1 MTLLAYVYGLV
12 WPSSSARLAIPEV
25 VDRPCWNRVESAYWS
40 GDSLK
45 IFFLFDPSLTSG
57 MSVVLMWGH
66 SLRHRPFIKQHMSAG
81 RVAHR
86 KRLRHRPPH
95 LTETCVRVELMV
107 SQRRRQWAN
116 IKKTFFEKLM
126 NIQYL
131 NLPPYPN
138 RWMVLLIQQGL
149 AWRPRCV
156 KTCCQEDEYGVFMSA
171 YLLTCPFRVLCN
183 CEHAHTNTMRWILPC
198 PYMWTLNPF
207 SAGLVFIRQNLTSVD
222 VRFWRIET
230 IPALNKRPE
239 VLYLS
244 PS

>member
-1 MTLLAYVYGLV
+1 MPRENKLVQCKYRPIPDTWQLLSLATFTKKYES
-12 WPSSSARLAIPEV
+12 WNTTSSSARLAIPEV

-40 GDSLK
+40 GDFQK

-66 SLRHRPFIKQHMSAG
+66 CLRHRPYIKQHMSAG

-95 LTETCVRVELMV
+95 LTATCMRVELMV
-107 SQRRRQWAN
+107 SQHRRQRAN

-138 RWMVLLIQQGL
+138 RWMVWLIQQGL
-149 AWRPRCV
+149 AWRPRSV
-156 KTCCQEDEYGVFMSA
+156 KSCCQED
-171 YLLTCPFRVLCN
+171 
-183 CEHAHTNTMRWILPC
+183 WILPNIC
-198 PYMWTLNPF
+198 ELTTTRIISPWPHLITTPDVHFTLLSIWDIHPRLLYCW
-207 SAGLVFIRQNLTSVD
+207 S
-222 VRFWRIET
+222 T
-230 IPALNKRPE
+230 IYDTGPTIIQH
-239 VLYLS
+239 
-244 PS
+244 

>member
-1 MTLLAYVYGLV
+1 MSVDLHVYLIPICARRLQVIAPLCRQCCASCGDAGPVLRQHWVNSPSHRLCLLWCPLQRPCS
-12 WPSSSARLAIPEV
+12 WNSSSSARLAIPEV

-40 GDSLK
+40 GDFQK

-66 SLRHRPFIKQHMSAG
+66 CLRHRPYIKQHMSAG

-95 LTETCVRVELMV
+95 LTATCMRVELMV
-107 SQRRRQWAN
+107 SQRRRQRAN
-116 IKKTFFEKLM
+116 NKKTFFEKLM

-138 RWMVLLIQQGL
+138 RWMVWLIQQGL

-156 KTCCQEDEYGVFMSA
+156 KTCCQEDAETGLIIYKKHTLTELADTMKYGRGVSM
-171 YLLTCPFRVLCN
+171 
-183 CEHAHTNTMRWILPC
+183 
-198 PYMWTLNPF
+198 
-207 SAGLVFIRQNLTSVD
+207 
-222 VRFWRIET
+222 
-230 IPALNKRPE
+230 
-239 VLYLS
+239 
-244 PS
+244 

>member
-1 MTLLAYVYGLV
+1 MTSNAHDAFLSKVIIICLYSVKRYFQSRV
-12 WPSSSARLAIPEV
+12 VSSSSARLAIPEV

-40 GDSLK
+40 GEFQK

-66 SLRHRPFIKQHMSAG
+66 CLRHRPYIKQHMSAG

-95 LTETCVRVELMV
+95 LTATCMRVELMV
-107 SQRRRQWAN
+107 SQRRRQRAN

-138 RWMVLLIQQGL
+138 RLMVWLIQQGL

-156 KTCCQEDEYGVFMSA
+156 KTCYQEDE
-171 YLLTCPFRVLCN
+171 LCVLVYICTRHN
-183 CEHAHTNTMRWILPC
+183 ITP
-198 PYMWTLNPF
+198 
-207 SAGLVFIRQNLTSVD
+207 GLVLYWSFILKILV
-222 VRFWRIET
+222 
-230 IPALNKRPE
+230 
-239 VLYLS
+239 
-244 PS
+244 

>member
-1 MTLLAYVYGLV
+1 MV
-12 WPSSSARLAIPEV
+12 AIQHLPLQGWLFLRS
-25 VDRPCWNRVESAYWS
+25 DRPCWNRVESAYWS
-40 GDSLK
+40 GDSLN

-66 SLRHRPFIKQHMSAG
+66 CLRHRPYIKQHMSAG

-107 SQRRRQWAN
+107 SQDRQRAN

-138 RWMVLLIQQGL
+138 RWMVWLIQQGL

-156 KTCCQEDEYGVFMSA
+156 KTCCQEDAIQELYALRKLWSSWARSLVQVTIYRRLLIGREGQLDQSEA
-171 YLLTCPFRVLCN
+171 YD
-183 CEHAHTNTMRWILPC
+183 I
-198 PYMWTLNPF
+198 
-207 SAGLVFIRQNLTSVD
+207 S
-222 VRFWRIET
+222 
-230 IPALNKRPE
+230 
-239 VLYLS
+239 
-244 PS
+244 

>member
-1 MTLLAYVYGLV
+1 MVYGCLRCS
-12 WPSSSARLAIPEV
+12 SSSARLAIPEV

-40 GDSLK
+40 GDFQK

-66 SLRHRPFIKQHMSAG
+66 CLRHRPYIKQHMSAG

-95 LTETCVRVELMV
+95 LTATCMRVELMV
-107 SQRRRQWAN
+107 SQRRRQRAN

-138 RWMVLLIQQGL
+138 RWMVWLIQQGL

-156 KTCCQEDEYGVFMSA
+156 KTCCQEDGD
-171 YLLTCPFRVLCN
+171 
-183 CEHAHTNTMRWILPC
+183 
-198 PYMWTLNPF
+198 
-207 SAGLVFIRQNLTSVD
+207 AGL
-222 VRFWRIET
+222 T
-230 IPALNKRPE
+230 IK
-239 VLYLS
+239 
-244 PS
+244 

>member
-1 MTLLAYVYGLV
+1 MSKAWTSEITTSLV
-12 WPSSSARLAIPEV
+12 DCNFGGNTINFRANASSSARLAIPEV

-40 GDSLK
+40 GDFQK

-66 SLRHRPFIKQHMSAG
+66 CLRHRPYIKQHMSTG

-95 LTETCVRVELMV
+95 LTATCMRVELMV
-107 SQRRRQWAN
+107 SQRRRQPAN

-138 RWMVLLIQQGL
+138 RWMVWLIQQGL

-156 KTCCQEDEYGVFMSA
+156 KTCCQEDAQTQRRTFPQSLIFTE
-171 YLLTCPFRVLCN
+171 
-183 CEHAHTNTMRWILPC
+183 
-198 PYMWTLNPF
+198 
-207 SAGLVFIRQNLTSVD
+207 
-222 VRFWRIET
+222 
-230 IPALNKRPE
+230 K
-239 VLYLS
+239 
-244 PS
+244 

>member
-1 MTLLAYVYGLV
+1 MTSNSFFFTELTNTMKYGGGFSYSLV
-12 WPSSSARLAIPEV
+12 FTSSSARLAIPEV

-40 GDSLK
+40 GDFQK

-66 SLRHRPFIKQHMSAG
+66 CLRHRPYIKQHMSAG

-95 LTETCVRVELMV
+95 LTATCMRVELMV
-107 SQRRRQWAN
+107 SQRRRQRAN

-138 RWMVLLIQQGL
+138 RWMVWLIQQGL

-156 KTCCQEDEYGVFMSA
+156 KTCCQEDVF
-171 YLLTCPFRVLCN
+171 
-183 CEHAHTNTMRWILPC
+183 
-198 PYMWTLNPF
+198 
-207 SAGLVFIRQNLTSVD
+207 
-222 VRFWRIET
+222 
-230 IPALNKRPE
+230 
-239 VLYLS
+239 S
-244 PS
+244 PSDVTAFHRMKNGGGGVI

>member
-1 MTLLAYVYGLV
+1 MWATCICWPANHLWPSRAPRVWQVPRQYRYLLPTLAGQAAGGGVYS
-12 WPSSSARLAIPEV
+12 SSSARLAIPEV

-40 GDSLK
+40 GDFQK

-66 SLRHRPFIKQHMSAG
+66 CLRHRPYIKQHMSAG

-86 KRLRHRPPH
+86 KRLRHWPPH
-95 LTETCVRVELMV
+95 LTTPCMRVELMV
-107 SQRRRQWAN
+107 SQRRRQRAN

-138 RWMVLLIQQGL
+138 RWMVWLIQQGL

-156 KTCCQEDEYGVFMSA
+156 KTCCQEDEFTRLPTQGS
-171 YLLTCPFRVLCN
+171 LLPR
-183 CEHAHTNTMRWILPC
+183 
-198 PYMWTLNPF
+198 
-207 SAGLVFIRQNLTSVD
+207 S
-222 VRFWRIET
+222 
-230 IPALNKRPE
+230 
-239 VLYLS
+239 
-244 PS
+244 